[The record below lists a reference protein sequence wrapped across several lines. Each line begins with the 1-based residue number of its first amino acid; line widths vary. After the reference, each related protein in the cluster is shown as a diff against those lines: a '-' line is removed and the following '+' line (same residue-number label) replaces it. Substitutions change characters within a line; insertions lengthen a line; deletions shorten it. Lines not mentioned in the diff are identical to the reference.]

1 MQINYFPY
9 ILFFSPIEDTVKY
22 MSLATAV
29 ARMCLQA
36 FFGMDLSH

>member
-1 MQINYFPY
+1 MQINYFPS
-9 ILFFSPIEDTVKY
+9 FVFPIEDAVKY

-36 FFGMDLSH
+36 FFGVDLSHQ